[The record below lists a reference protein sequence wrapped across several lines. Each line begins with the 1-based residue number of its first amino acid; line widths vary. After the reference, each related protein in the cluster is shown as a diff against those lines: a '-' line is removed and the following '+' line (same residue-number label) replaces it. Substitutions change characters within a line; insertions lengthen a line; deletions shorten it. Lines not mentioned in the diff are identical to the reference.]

1 VRPLRRRLAI
11 ASVPSAAVAVALVTM
26 LTRLGVVPLR
36 DLAASPPAVAGGR
49 EWLLATSA
57 FVADRPALA
66 SIAGLVLVGLAA
78 LALAGPRV
86 LWAAAIAG
94 HLVSTVAVYGVLDAA
109 GVTVTRLDY
118 GTSAVIASWIGVIA
132 YRLWV
137 RGSAPAAV
145 GLCAVAALVG
155 WLCRPDLDILDTEH
169 AVALAVGVAVAAWAP
184 RLAAAPARLLLV
196 RCRLVLQGRRLRHGS
211 G

>member
-1 VRPLRRRLAI
+1 MPGA
-11 ASVPSAAVAVALVTM
+11 AAVVALVTV

-57 FVADRPALA
+57 LVADRPALA
-66 SIAGLVLVGLAA
+66 SIAGLLVVGLTA

-86 LWAAAIAG
+86 LWVAAAAG
-94 HLVSTVAVYGVLDAA
+94 HLVSTVVVYGVLDAA

-132 YRLWV
+132 CLLWV

-145 GLCAVAALVG
+145 GLVVVAALVG

-169 AVALAVGVAVAAWAP
+169 AVALAVGVGVQP
-184 RLAAAPARLLLV
+184 
-196 RCRLVLQGRRLRHGS
+196 GRRA
-211 G
+211 

>member
-1 VRPLRRRLAI
+1 MVRPLRRRVAV
-11 ASVPSAAVAVALVTM
+11 ASVPGAAAVVALVTV

-57 FVADRPALA
+57 LVADRPALA
-66 SIAGLVLVGLAA
+66 SIAGLLVVGLTA

-86 LWAAAIAG
+86 LWVAAAAG
-94 HLVSTVAVYGVLDAA
+94 HLVSTVVVYGVLDAA

-132 YRLWV
+132 CLLWV
-137 RGSAPAAV
+137 RGSGASPRSASSSSRH
-145 GLCAVAALVG
+145 
-155 WLCRPDLDILDTEH
+155 W
-169 AVALAVGVAVAAWAP
+169 WAGS
-184 RLAAAPARLLLV
+184 AAPTSTSSTPSTPWRSPSASG
-196 RCRLVLQGRRLRHGS
+196 LQPGRRA
-211 G
+211 